1 METFAVR
8 DLSFAYPEQRKDTL
22 RELSFSIPQGQFV
35 TLCGPSGCGKS
46 TLLRQLK
53 TVLAPAGYRRGA
65 ILFEG
70 TPLDEVD
77 QRTQSAR
84 IGFVQQSP
92 ENQIVTDKVWHEL
105 AFGLESLG
113 FDTPTIRSRVA
124 EMASFFG
131 IQTWF
136 YKNVT
141 ELSGGQKQ
149 LLNLASIMAMQ
160 PSVLILDEPTSQL
173 DPIAAS
179 DFLATV
185 GKVNRELG
193 TTVLLTEHRLEDA
206 FPLSDRVL
214 VMDRGRLMADGT
226 PSEVGELLRGS
237 GHGMFLAMPTAMRV
251 WASVE
256 DTSPCP
262 ITVRD
267 GRSWLTDYASR
278 HPLGALPEEK
288 KAVRADEAAVSLE
301 DIWFKYEKDLP
312 DVVKGVNLTVKKG
325 EFLALLGGN
334 GTGKTTTLSIVGGL
348 LTPYRGEV
356 KCYGQV
362 GTLPQNPQTL
372 FVKKTVREDL
382 FEIFK
387 GMKLDKAV
395 QENRVARAVQLCRLE
410 ELLDRH
416 PYDLS
421 GGEQQR
427 AALAK
432 VLLLDPEILLMD
444 EPTKG
449 LDAEF
454 KQVFA
459 VIIKTLQ
466 RRGVTV
472 FMVSHDVEFC
482 AEFADR
488 CALFFDGNI
497 VSEGRPRTFFSGNSF
512 YTTSSNRMART
523 LLPEAVTPRDIMA
536 ACGGTLPPEPELPEE
551 IPPLPEPE
559 EDSANAKPKKLPL
572 WRILL
577 AAVSGLGAVALFIY
591 TISHQD
597 LSALIN
603 ENGLTATAIS
613 DLPLYLLLVVCLLVC
628 AFSLSRKA
636 PEPVR
641 AQTPREKRQL
651 SKRTLAAAISILL
664 LIPLTIFIG
673 VYYLGG
679 RKYYF
684 IALLILVETMLPFFL
699 VFEGRKPQARELVVI
714 AVLCAIGVVGR
725 GAFFMVPAFK
735 PVLALVIISGVAF
748 GGETGFLVGAMTM
761 VASNVLFGQ
770 GPWTPW
776 QMFSAGIIGFLA
788 GVLFR
793 KGFLRRTRVS
803 LCIFGAIATV
813 VIYGGIMNP
822 AAALMYAETLNWN
835 LLLTYYVSGIPV
847 DLIHA
852 SATVL
857 FLWLAAEPMLEK
869 LDRIKV
875 KYGLM
880 D

>member
-8 DLSFAYPEQRKDTL
+8 DLSFAYPEQRRDTL
-22 RELSFSIPQGQFV
+22 SHLTFSIPRGQFV

-53 TVLAPAGYRRGA
+53 TVLAPAGDRRGE

-70 TPLDEVD
+70 RPLDEAD
-77 QRTQSAR
+77 QRAQSAR

-113 FDTPTIRSRVA
+113 YDTPTIRSRVA

-214 VMDRGRLMADGT
+214 VMDRGRLIADGT
-226 PSEVGELLRGS
+226 PREVGSLLRGS

-251 WASVE
+251 WASAE
-256 DTSPCP
+256 DSAPCP

-267 GRSWLTDYASR
+267 GRDWLTDYAAR
-278 HPLGALPEEK
+278 RPLKALPPEDRPPLFPET
-288 KAVRADEAAVSLE
+288 AVTLE
-301 DIWFKYEKDLP
+301 DVWFKYEKDGP
-312 DVVKGVNLTVKKG
+312 DVVKGVSLTVKKG

-334 GTGKTTTLSIVGGL
+334 GTGKTTTLSLIGGL
-348 LTPYRGEV
+348 RKPYRGEV
-356 KCYGQV
+356 RLSGRV
-362 GTLPQNPQTL
+362 GTLPQDPQTL

-382 FEIFK
+382 FEILRDGK
-387 GMKLDKAV
+387 QDKAR
-395 QENRVARAVQLCRLE
+395 QESLVARAVQLCRLE

-432 VLLLDPEILLMD
+432 VLLLDPEILLLD

-459 VIIKTLQ
+459 VILKILQ

-482 AEFADR
+482 AEYADR
-488 CALFFDGNI
+488 CALFFDGGI
-497 VSEGRPRTFFSGNSF
+497 VSQGCPRQFFSGNSF
-512 YTTSSNRMART
+512 YTTSANRIARD
-523 LLPEAVTPRDIMA
+523 LAPEAVTARDLML
-536 ACGGTLPPEPELPEE
+536 ACGGILPPLPELPEE
-551 IPPLPEPE
+551 ATPLPEPE
-559 EDSANAKPKKLPL
+559 EDSVDAKPKRLPL
-572 WRILL
+572 WRLILGIL
-577 AAVSGLGAVALFIY
+577 SGLGALVLFIY
-591 TISHQD
+591 TLSHQD
-597 LSALIN
+597 LSALIT
-603 ENGLTATAIS
+603 EKGLTDAAIQ
-613 DLPLYLLLVVCLLVC
+613 DLPLYGLLVLCLLVC
-628 AFSLSRKA
+628 AFALSRRA
-636 PEPVR
+636 PPPVR
-641 AQTPREKRQL
+641 LQTPREKRKL
-651 SKRTLAAAISILL
+651 SKRTLTATVSILL
-664 LIPLTIFIG
+664 LIPLTIFVG

-679 RKYYF
+679 KQYYL

-725 GAFFMVPAFK
+725 AAFFMVPAFK
-735 PVLALVIISGVAF
+735 PVLAIVIIAGVAF
-748 GGETGFLVGAMTM
+748 GGEAGFLVGAMTM
-761 VASNVLFGQ
+761 IASNVMFGQ
-770 GPWTPW
+770 GPWTPF
-776 QMFSAGIIGFLA
+776 QMFAAGIIGFLA
-788 GVLFR
+788 GLLFR
-793 KGFLRRTRVS
+793 KGLLRRSRVS
-803 LCIFGAIATV
+803 LCIFGAIVTV
-813 VIYGGIMNP
+813 AIYGGLMNP
-822 AAALMYAETLNWN
+822 AAALIYARTLNWQ
-835 LLLTYYVSGIPV
+835 LLLSYYVSGIPV
-847 DLIHA
+847 DLVHA
-852 SATVL
+852 AATVI
-857 FLWLAAEPMLEK
+857 FLWLGAEPMLEK
-869 LDRIKV
+869 LGRIKV